1 MNVDIGKIIK
11 GFFKFIWVLIY
22 SFFKAITVDF
32 YHNFKD
38 KWSGGGSGG
47 YKNVTAPPGEDHSQP
62 VEDYKEIKADD
73 SPSDEGVPLESTN
86 VFDIFK

>member
-22 SFFKAITVDF
+22 SFFKGITVDF

-38 KWSGGGSGG
+38 KWAGSGG
-47 YKNVTAPPGEDHSQP
+47 SYKNVKAPEGVDYSQP
-62 VEDYKEIKADD
+62 EEDYKEIKVDEDKGLPADT
-73 SPSDEGVPLESTN
+73 PN
-86 VFDIFK
+86 VFDLFK